1 MILIYKMNLAVKMI
15 IFGFCFFQLRLLRK
29 NEEEIVNV
37 ILGQT

>member
-15 IFGFCFFQLRLLRK
+15 IFGFCDFQLRPFRK
-29 NEEEIVNV
+29 SEEEIVNV